1 MKLFKKNFYIAMTI
15 ILSLFL
21 ANCSSSD
28 DKLLDD
34 DDDLQLT
41 APHTYD
47 IKLTR
52 GDETHHYTGSITDED
67 NALTMIIEG
76 KDEEGKDT
84 KHLSLII
91 DDGPLKIIGSF
102 IFDKNGALSP
112 FDFEEDRD
120 EFSSGISITDTD
132 AGFYFASMNGKPVLS
147 NLKNHYTAQSQGVEV
162 SLISY
167 TLKFNGD
174 FQNANSENDVLD
186 VYSVTG
192 TIVMSP
198 YR

>member
-1 MKLFKKNFYIAMTI
+1 MKLFKKSFQIGMTI

-34 DDDLQLT
+34 DDLQLS

-47 IKLTR
+47 IKLTK
-52 GDETHHYTGSITDED
+52 GDKTHHYKGSISNED
-67 NALTMIIEG
+67 NALSMIVEG
-76 KDEEGKDT
+76 KDEDGNKM
-84 KHLSLII
+84 KYLSLIL
-91 DDGPLKIIGSF
+91 DDGPVKVNGAF
-102 IFDKNGALSP
+102 IFDEKGALAP
-112 FDFEEDRD
+112 FDIEDED
-120 EFSSGISITDTD
+120 EKLSSGISITDTD
-132 AGFYFASMNGKPVLS
+132 GGHFFASMNGKPVIS
-147 NLKNHYTAQSQGVEV
+147 NLKNFFTSESQGAKV
-162 SLISY
+162 SLVSY
-167 TLKFNGD
+167 TLKFNGN
-174 FQNANSENDVLD
+174 FQNVNSEND

>member
-1 MKLFKKNFYIAMTI
+1 MKLFKKSFQIGMTI

-28 DKLLDD
+28 DKLFDD

-47 IKLTR
+47 IKLTK
-52 GDETHHYTGSITDED
+52 GDKTHHYNGSITDED
-67 NALTMIIEG
+67 NAITMIFEG
-76 KDEEGKDT
+76 KDEDGKDA
-84 KHLSLII
+84 KYLSLII

-102 IFDKNGALSP
+102 IFDKNGALTP

-120 EFSSGISITDTD
+120 EFSSGILITDTD
-132 AGFYFASMNGKPVLS
+132 GGFYFASMNGKPVLS
-147 NLKNHYTAQSQGVEV
+147 NFKNHYTAESQGVGV